1 MRRLSATDVIGSLRR
16 AGSGDC
22 AKGGGLAKGRGIRAA
37 QSEATRGALIIA
49 ATRLFAQKGF
59 HATATTEI
67 VQAAGVTRGALQHYF
82 PRKEDLFRAV
92 FERAGRGLVDAT
104 AERVAAEGW
113 NGFTRD
119 VRDFLANVV
128 NLDVQRIAFVD
139 GPAVLGWTEW
149 RKLQIGYGLKMM
161 EAAITDGI
169 AKGLVQPQ
177 PPRALAHL
185 ILSIV
190 EEAALMVLNARDLA
204 VEPEEV
210 EFAMISLLGSL
221 KPKESKIPGC
231 ETGGEV

>member
-1 MRRLSATDVIGSLRR
+1 
-16 AGSGDC
+16 
-22 AKGGGLAKGRGIRAA
+22 
-37 QSEATRGALIIA
+37 
-49 ATRLFAQKGF
+49 
-59 HATATTEI
+59 
-67 VQAAGVTRGALQHYF
+67 
-82 PRKEDLFRAV
+82 
-92 FERAGRGLVDAT
+92 
-104 AERVAAEGW
+104 
-113 NGFTRD
+113 
-119 VRDFLANVV
+119 
-128 NLDVQRIAFVD
+128 
-139 GPAVLGWTEW
+139 
-149 RKLQIGYGLKMM
+149 MM

-169 AKGLVQPQ
+169 AKRLVQPQ